1 MCGISGYIGK
11 KSFSYKVID
20 ATLHLMKNRGPD
32 FSNYY
37 KSNFSKYNIYL
48 LHSRL
53 SIIDLKPRSHQPFK
67 LDNNIIIFN
76 GEIYNYIE
84 LKQELKNKGIYTR
97 TASDTEI
104 ILHYYNLYGE
114 KCVNYFE
121 GMWSFAIFNI
131 KSKEL
136 FLSRDRFGEKP
147 LIYLETDDGLYFG
160 SEIKFIKNL
169 YENKLEIN
177 RDRINQFLSFGY
189 RSLFKDNKTYFKN
202 VKFLGAGESILYK
215 NGKNLKIKKYWKLKS
230 KINKKI
236 NTIDAI
242 EESRK
247 LLINS
252 LKLRTRA
259 DVPLSL
265 CLSGGVDSSSILGIS
280 EKILGKNLKCYSI
293 IDSDPRYNEKKNIK
307 KILEQSNCKNKFLK
321 INKSN
326 FLGKLKELISYH
338 DGPIVSLAQYLHWLL
353 LKQIGVDGY
362 KVVLS
367 GAAADEIF
375 SGYYEH
381 HLLHLNYVKRKSNT
395 NLFNEN
401 LKFWKKYFSSFVRN
415 PNFKKHDLYI
425 KNQKTRSHV
434 YDGKDF
440 ISKFLTN
447 PKKFKFRENNYSKDL
462 FTNRRLNELFNE
474 TTPPILFNEDLNSM
488 MNSVENRSPFL
499 DSKLINFIFTV
510 PPEILIQQGY
520 SKFLLRS
527 SMKDLVPD
535 DVLFD
540 RNKRGFNCS
549 INSLIDF
556 GNPEIKKKIL
566 KNSEI
571 FDYVKKDKIM
581 NLLNGSH
588 KDNVSSKFLFNF
600 LSTKIFLENN
610 T

>member
-169 YENKLEIN
+169 FENKLEIN

-215 NGKNLKIKKYWKLKS
+215 N
-230 KINKKI
+230 
-236 NTIDAI
+236 
-242 EESRK
+242 
-247 LLINS
+247 
-252 LKLRTRA
+252 
-259 DVPLSL
+259 
-265 CLSGGVDSSSILGIS
+265 
-280 EKILGKNLKCYSI
+280 
-293 IDSDPRYNEKKNIK
+293 
-307 KILEQSNCKNKFLK
+307 
-321 INKSN
+321 
-326 FLGKLKELISYH
+326 
-338 DGPIVSLAQYLHWLL
+338 
-353 LKQIGVDGY
+353 
-362 KVVLS
+362 
-367 GAAADEIF
+367 
-375 SGYYEH
+375 
-381 HLLHLNYVKRKSNT
+381 
-395 NLFNEN
+395 
-401 LKFWKKYFSSFVRN
+401 
-415 PNFKKHDLYI
+415 
-425 KNQKTRSHV
+425 
-434 YDGKDF
+434 
-440 ISKFLTN
+440 
-447 PKKFKFRENNYSKDL
+447 
-462 FTNRRLNELFNE
+462 
-474 TTPPILFNEDLNSM
+474 
-488 MNSVENRSPFL
+488 
-499 DSKLINFIFTV
+499 
-510 PPEILIQQGY
+510 
-520 SKFLLRS
+520 
-527 SMKDLVPD
+527 
-535 DVLFD
+535 
-540 RNKRGFNCS
+540 
-549 INSLIDF
+549 
-556 GNPEIKKKIL
+556 
-566 KNSEI
+566 
-571 FDYVKKDKIM
+571 
-581 NLLNGSH
+581 
-588 KDNVSSKFLFNF
+588 
-600 LSTKIFLENN
+600 
-610 T
+610 

>member
-169 YENKLEIN
+169 FENKLEIN

-280 EKILGKNLKCYSI
+280 EKILGKN
-293 IDSDPRYNEKKNIK
+293 IK
-307 KILEQSNCKNKFLK
+307 KILEQSNCENKFLK

-571 FDYVKKDKIM
+571 FDYVKKNKIM

-600 LSTKIFLENN
+600 LTTKIFLENN

>member
-1 MCGISGYIGK
+1 M
-11 KSFSYKVID
+11 
-20 ATLHLMKNRGPD
+20 
-32 FSNYY
+32 
-37 KSNFSKYNIYL
+37 
-48 LHSRL
+48 
-53 SIIDLKPRSHQPFK
+53 
-67 LDNNIIIFN
+67 
-76 GEIYNYIE
+76 
-84 LKQELKNKGIYTR
+84 
-97 TASDTEI
+97 
-104 ILHYYNLYGE
+104 
-114 KCVNYFE
+114 
-121 GMWSFAIFNI
+121 
-131 KSKEL
+131 
-136 FLSRDRFGEKP
+136 
-147 LIYLETDDGLYFG
+147 
-160 SEIKFIKNL
+160 
-169 YENKLEIN
+169 
-177 RDRINQFLSFGY
+177 
-189 RSLFKDNKTYFKN
+189 
-202 VKFLGAGESILYK
+202 
-215 NGKNLKIKKYWKLKS
+215 
-230 KINKKI
+230 
-236 NTIDAI
+236 
-242 EESRK
+242 
-247 LLINS
+247 
-252 LKLRTRA
+252 
-259 DVPLSL
+259 
-265 CLSGGVDSSSILGIS
+265 
-280 EKILGKNLKCYSI
+280 
-293 IDSDPRYNEKKNIK
+293 
-307 KILEQSNCKNKFLK
+307 
-321 INKSN
+321 
-326 FLGKLKELISYH
+326 
-338 DGPIVSLAQYLHWLL
+338 
-353 LKQIGVDGY
+353 KQIGADGY

-571 FDYVKKDKIM
+571 FDYVKKNKIM